1 MPPKPSHAPAAPVTE
16 APRGTKREWGRVF
29 DDSHLSG
36 PLHDGKRPDTVSTS
50 SGYGEDP
57 QEDEDE
63 FDLGKLKMTYRRAG
77 GEEIVRR
84 LPLE

>member
-1 MPPKPSHAPAAPVTE
+1 M
-16 APRGTKREWGRVF
+16 F
-29 DDSHLSG
+29 DDSHLNG
-36 PLHDGKRPDTVSTS
+36 PLHDGKRPDTVSSS

-57 QEDEDE
+57 QDDDDE